1 LFIICANPKP
11 AARNLAMK
19 VAHATPPLFNA
30 VTRWQAGQTSNGPK
44 MSWTNERIELL
55 QKLWLEGWSA
65 SRIAGELAHGITR
78 NTVIGKVYR
87 LGLSRGAKE
96 LPGNVPAS
104 PPHHKALRH
113 PAHRHANSPQVVGN
127 TALALH
133 PFVIEAA
140 APQTVRDVVVP
151 ISEPVTIVELR
162 ESMCRWPIGD
172 PAQSEFRFC
181 GAKKLPGQG
190 PYCACH
196 AGIAYQT
203 QHDRRRN
210 EPRGG

>member
-1 LFIICANPKP
+1 
-11 AARNLAMK
+11 
-19 VAHATPPLFNA
+19 
-30 VTRWQAGQTSNGPK
+30 

-65 SRIAGELAHGITR
+65 SRIAGELGCGITR
-78 NTVIGKVYR
+78 NAVIGKVYR
-87 LGLSRGAKE
+87 LGLSGRDNARSE
-96 LPGNVPAS
+96 NVPAS
-104 PPHHKALRH
+104 PPHQKAVRRLGH
-113 PAHRHANSPQVVGN
+113 QHACSPQVAGN
-127 TALALH
+127 PALAFD
-133 PFVIEAA
+133 PFVIEA
-140 APQTVRDVVVP
+140 PTPHTVREVVVVT
-151 ISEPVTIVELR
+151 ISEPVTIAELR

-203 QHDRRRN
+203 QHDRRR
-210 EPRGG
+210 ERRPQGELSGPLLRG

>member
-1 LFIICANPKP
+1 
-11 AARNLAMK
+11 
-19 VAHATPPLFNA
+19 
-30 VTRWQAGQTSNGPK
+30 

-65 SRIAGELAHGITR
+65 SRVARELAHGITR
-78 NTVIGKVYR
+78 NAVIGKVYR
-87 LGLSRGAKE
+87 LGLSRGAKA

-104 PPHHKALRH
+104 PPHPKAPRR
-113 PAHRHANSPQVVGN
+113 PAHRHATSPQVAGN

-133 PFVIEAA
+133 PFVMEAP
-140 APQTVRDVVVP
+140 APQTVRGVVVP
-151 ISEPVTIVELR
+151 MSEPVTIVELR

-172 PAQSEFRFC
+172 PAQAEFRFC

-203 QHDRRRN
+203 QHDRRR
-210 EPRGG
+210 ERRSQSWPSA

>member
-1 LFIICANPKP
+1 
-11 AARNLAMK
+11 
-19 VAHATPPLFNA
+19 
-30 VTRWQAGQTSNGPK
+30 

-65 SRIAGELAHGITR
+65 SRIAGELAHGISR
-78 NTVIGKVYR
+78 NAVIGKVYR
-87 LGLSRGAKE
+87 LGLSGRAKA

-104 PPHHKALRH
+104 PPHHKAPRRPPH
-113 PAHRHANSPQVVGN
+113 KYANSPQVVGN

-133 PFVIEAA
+133 PFVIEAP

-181 GAKKLPGQG
+181 GAKKLPGEG
-190 PYCACH
+190 PYCARH

-203 QHDRRRN
+203 QHNRRR
-210 EPRGG
+210 ERRSQSRPSA

>member
-1 LFIICANPKP
+1 
-11 AARNLAMK
+11 
-19 VAHATPPLFNA
+19 
-30 VTRWQAGQTSNGPK
+30 

-55 QKLWLEGWSA
+55 QKLRLEGWSA

-78 NTVIGKVYR
+78 NAVIGKVYR
-87 LGLSRGAKE
+87 LGLSGRVNERSGK
-96 LPGNVPAS
+96 VPAS
-104 PPHHKALRH
+104 PPHHKAPRR
-113 PAHRHANSPQVVGN
+113 PPHRRANSPQVAGN

-133 PFVIEAA
+133 HFVIEGA

-151 ISEPVTIVELR
+151 ISEPVTVVELR
-162 ESMCRWPIGD
+162 ESMCHWPIGD

-203 QHDRRRN
+203 QHA
-210 EPRGG
+210 RGE

>member
-1 LFIICANPKP
+1 
-11 AARNLAMK
+11 
-19 VAHATPPLFNA
+19 
-30 VTRWQAGQTSNGPK
+30 

-65 SRIAGELAHGITR
+65 SRIARELACGITR
-78 NTVIGKVYR
+78 NAVIGKVYR
-87 LGLSRGAKE
+87 LGLSGRVNARSGK
-96 LPGNVPAS
+96 VQAS
-104 PPHHKALRH
+104 PPRQKAPRRPSHRH
-113 PAHRHANSPQVVGN
+113 PDTPQIAGN
-127 TALALH
+127 TALAFH
-133 PFVIEAA
+133 PFVIDAP

-151 ISEPVTIVELR
+151 ISEPVTISELR

-203 QHDRRRN
+203 QYEWRRERRSQSR
-210 EPRGG
+210 PSASPYVCWALTVARHRARC

>member
-1 LFIICANPKP
+1 
-11 AARNLAMK
+11 
-19 VAHATPPLFNA
+19 
-30 VTRWQAGQTSNGPK
+30 

-55 QKLWLEGWSA
+55 QKLRLEGWSA

-78 NTVIGKVYR
+78 NAVIGKVYR
-87 LGLSRGAKE
+87 LGL
-96 LPGNVPAS
+96 
-104 PPHHKALRH
+104 PPHKAPRR
-113 PAHRHANSPQVVGN
+113 PPHRHANSPQVAGN
-127 TALALH
+127 TALASH

-140 APQTVRDVVVP
+140 APQAVRDVVVP

-162 ESMCRWPIGD
+162 EPMCHWPIGD

-203 QHDRRRN
+203 QHDRRR
-210 EPRGG
+210 ERRSQSRPSA

>member
-1 LFIICANPKP
+1 
-11 AARNLAMK
+11 
-19 VAHATPPLFNA
+19 
-30 VTRWQAGQTSNGPK
+30 

-55 QKLWLEGWSA
+55 QKRWLEGWSA
-65 SRIAGELAHGITR
+65 SRIAGELAHGFTR
-78 NTVIGKVYR
+78 NGVIGKVYR
-87 LGLSRGAKE
+87 LGLSGRAKA

-104 PPHHKALRH
+104 SPHQKEPRRAARQ
-113 PAHRHANSPQVVGN
+113 HANSPQVVGN

-133 PFVIEAA
+133 PFVIEVA
-140 APQTVRDVVVP
+140 APQTVRDVVIP
-151 ISEPVTIVELR
+151 ISEPVTILELR

-196 AGIAYQT
+196 AGIAYQV
-203 QHDRRRN
+203 QHDRRR
-210 EPRGG
+210 ERRSQKRPAKFGAVMSAHRKLHAVAIGADYTSSHIRTGVALPLFSRSRP

>member
-1 LFIICANPKP
+1 
-11 AARNLAMK
+11 
-19 VAHATPPLFNA
+19 
-30 VTRWQAGQTSNGPK
+30 

-78 NTVIGKVYR
+78 NAVIGKVYR
-87 LGLSRGAKE
+87 LGLSGRAKA

-104 PPHHKALRH
+104 PPHHKAPRRSAL
-113 PAHRHANSPQVVGN
+113 RHANSPQVLGN

-133 PFVIEAA
+133 PFVIEAP
-140 APQTVRDVVVP
+140 APQPVRDVVVP
-151 ISEPVTIVELR
+151 IFEPVTIVELR
-162 ESMCRWPIGD
+162 ESMCRWPIGN

-181 GAKKLPGQG
+181 GAKKRPGEG

-203 QHDRRRN
+203 QHDRRR
-210 EPRGG
+210 ERRSQSRPSA